1 MKPMLSSSFRQKV
14 HMIDSGDLRLFLN
27 LAYKHYLPDDIP
39 GGTVHTEQLVHDY
52 IAFHL
57 AVEKAISV
65 STD

>member
-1 MKPMLSSSFRQKV
+1 
-14 HMIDSGDLRLFLN
+14 MIDRSDLGKFLN

-39 GGTVHTEQLVHDY
+39 GGTVDTEELVHDY

-57 AVEKAISV
+57 ALEKCICV